1 MSEGREN
8 RQETITIAI
17 NCIEAVRDLDGKI
30 EKFGQSY
37 RARARRMASMV
48 YETGLLST
56 IGYLYAKATKDTYE
70 KVVKAR
76 MSGIGRINPEF
87 LRNEQGK
94 LPSKEELSHAV
105 YLNHVL
111 TYISSKLGRDGQ
123 EKNPIALV
131 GMLAENPVE
140 LGVAE
145 NLLRPFLIE
154 LKHLAEAVLEAE
166 E

>member
-1 MSEGREN
+1 VIS
-8 RQETITIAI
+8 
-17 NCIEAVRDLDGKI
+17 CIEAVRELDGKI
-30 EKFGQSY
+30 EKEKFGQSY

-70 KVVKAR
+70 KVAKAN
-76 MSGIGRINPEF
+76 MSGAGRIDPQL

-94 LPSKEELSHAV
+94 LPGKEELAHAA

-111 TYISSKLGRDGQ
+111 VYISSKLGRDGQ
-123 EKNPIALV
+123 EKDPIGLIKT
-131 GMLAENPVE
+131 LAENPVE

-145 NLLRPFLIE
+145 SLLRPFLIE

-166 E
+166 ES